1 MVVVIFCGCHT
12 YIEKLHIY
20 KNEGEGGG
28 MGMGGGAVV
37 VVELIRAKK
46 VLLPLAL

>member
-1 MVVVIFCGCHT
+1 MGGDFVCGCHT

-28 MGMGGGAVV
+28 GDGGAVV

>member
-20 KNEGEGGG
+20 NNEVE
-28 MGMGGGAVV
+28 GGGAVV

>member
-1 MVVVIFCGCHT
+1 MVAIPT
-12 YIEKLHIY
+12 LRSYIYIRMKVRV
-20 KNEGEGGG
+20 GGG
-28 MGMGGGAVV
+28 GWGAVV